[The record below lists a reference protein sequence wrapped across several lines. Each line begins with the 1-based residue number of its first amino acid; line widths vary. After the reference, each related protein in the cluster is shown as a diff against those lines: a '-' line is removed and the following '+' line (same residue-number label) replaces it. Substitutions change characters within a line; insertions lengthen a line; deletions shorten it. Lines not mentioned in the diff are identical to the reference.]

1 MDGRQIRSLSD
12 RGTTRLYK
20 ELETLRFNFS
30 RLLGDCDTVP
40 RKSDLP
46 VIYAITPTYAR
57 PVQKAELT
65 RLSHTFRLVPALH
78 WIIVEDAS
86 KPSALVGKLVNKSGI
101 PHTILTAPTP
111 KEWKLREKDPNWKK
125 PRGVLQRN
133 RALQWLRE
141 NLKPKDKAVIY
152 FADDDNVY
160 SLELFDEMRWTKG
173 VSVWPVGLVGGL
185 LVERPILNPKTGRVT
200 GWNAAWRPERPF
212 PIDMAGF
219 AISAPLL
226 LSRPNA
232 KFSLTSDRGF
242 QESHLLQALTTRD
255 KLEPRADRCTKVYV
269 WHTRTESPKLN
280 AELARR
286 KAKKNMN
293 DEIEV

>member
-160 SLELFDEMRWTKG
+160 SLELFDEVGMQRGGQKDPFLLTWLALLFRPHFCCHGPMR
-173 VSVWPVGLVGGL
+173 
-185 LVERPILNPKTGRVT
+185 N
-200 GWNAAWRPERPF
+200 
-212 PIDMAGF
+212 
-219 AISAPLL
+219 
-226 LSRPNA
+226 
-232 KFSLTSDRGF
+232 RGF